1 MGWTK
6 REYITQA
13 LEEIGLANYV
23 FDLTPEQLQSAL
35 RRLDTMIA
43 QWNSYG
49 IRLGY
54 PLTNNPSDS
63 DLDTVTMVPDFA
75 HEAII
80 TNLGIKLAPSYG
92 KVVMPETKTQ
102 ARSGYRALL
111 ERFAKPSEQQLP
123 GTLPRGAGKKDTD
136 RPYINPPSDPLLAGD
151 DGELDFN

>member
-43 QWNSYG
+43 QWNGYG

-54 PLTNNPSDS
+54 PLVNDPSDA

-75 HEAII
+75 NEAII
-80 TNLGIKLAPSYG
+80 TNLGVRLAPSYG
-92 KVVMPETKTQ
+92 KVVMPETKSQ
-102 ARSGYRALL
+102 ARDGYKTLL
-111 ERFAKPSEQQLP
+111 QRFAMPPEQQMP
-123 GTLPRGAGKKDTD
+123 GSLPRGAGHKDPET
-136 RPYINPPSDPLLAGD
+136 PYIRPPRDPLLAGD
-151 DGELDFN
+151 DGELDFT